1 MSLTRVPASTIAVMS
16 RSHSSSE
23 PSHHATRSGLV
34 SAAISR
40 THATS
45 FACLVGASS
54 SPGIVG
60 AEVMLMGS
68 TRATGGDC
76 ENYNKQ
82 LHPRLSHVLRSR
94 WALFAHSLDLFHRR
108 AQRTQ
113 PVVAVLA
120 DQPHAPRES
129 VRPRTG
135 HAGVHEGVQDPSLG
149 LAQPRHHR
157 HGHGREQRGLPTALR
172 TPGHLAVEALLGL
185 AGDRHPALAGVLAEP
200 RDPPGCRIL
209 VTDRLRRRQRSHD
222 EDLVAVH
229 GDLWRGGEPLLGQPA
244 TEPTGYVFGTWAFAH
259 YMITQ
264 QSIPDGN
271 CLDPGGKL
279 GRIADRGVADE
290 PLTDVRRPRGSVGQQ
305 R

>member
-76 ENYNKQ
+76 ENYNKR

-94 WALFAHSLDLFHRR
+94 RALFAHPLDLFHRS

-113 PVVAVLA
+113 PLVAVLP
-120 DQPHAPRES
+120 DQPHAPCES
-129 VRPRTG
+129 VGPRPCDTRID
-135 HAGVHEGVQDPSLG
+135 EGVQDAALR
-149 LAQPRHHR
+149 LAQPCHHR
-157 HGHGREQRGLPTALR
+157 HGQRREQLRLRAARGTPRDLAAEPLLR
-172 TPGHLAVEALLGL
+172 LACDG
-185 AGDRHPALAGVLAEP
+185 HPALAGVLAEAGDATG
-200 RDPPGCRIL
+200 RRVVVSG
-209 VTDRLRRRQRSHD
+209 RLWGGQRADD
-222 EDLVAVH
+222 EDLVTVDRH
-229 GDLWRGGEPLLGQPA
+229 LGCRDEPVVRKPA
-244 TEPTGYVFGTWAFAH
+244 TEPTADAFAH
-259 YMITQ
+259 YMITTQ
-264 QSIPDGN
+264 APTGGN
-271 CLDPGGKL
+271 TCS
-279 GRIADRGVADE
+279 
-290 PLTDVRRPRGSVGQQ
+290 PRVKT